1 MHELDLYCSRGADYC
16 PYPLC
21 SVDCLIAFACCKKIF
36 QLIVLGSDIDNTCGK
51 YGIDAGHGCINLI
64 ENCYEVQLVSF
75 YMCYCLI
82 GKLHKHCC
90 QFNALLLKSN

>member
-1 MHELDLYCSRGADYC
+1 MNWTFIAVVGPIIVLIR
-16 PYPLC
+16 
-21 SVDCLIAFACCKKIF
+21 SVLLIVLLRLLVAKKIF

-90 QFNALLLKSN
+90 QFNALLFKSN